1 MLNIIS
7 HIKHISNQIQVI
19 SNTNK
24 NQMKYHFSPSTM
36 AILKKTISSISKT
49 VKKLEPVLVGISNGT
64 ATLEISLVFS
74 LKTST

>member
-1 MLNIIS
+1 
-7 HIKHISNQIQVI
+7 
-19 SNTNK
+19 
-24 NQMKYHFSPSTM
+24 MKYHFSPSTM

-49 VKKLEPVLVGISNGT
+49 VKKLEPVLVAISNGT